1 MMNEKKRRN
10 AGVIGSALVHILIV
24 LVISVTGL
32 LHTSHVADDIVE
44 VTFFGGG
51 GGGGGG
57 GNGSEIETAVEEETP
72 AEETAAAE
80 ETVQNDSDAIF
91 ETAKENKPVKKAAPK
106 PKAAVKSGTGTG
118 TGRGSGNGSGTG
130 PGSGSGSGGGHGSGH
145 GTGTGSGYGE
155 GNGVTSSPAIPPRI
169 VKSYQPPYPS
179 AERNAG
185 IQGTVTIRFLID
197 QNGNVEDVAIINS
210 SGNANLDSAAVS
222 AGYKWRF
229 SPAKSKTGNPVRC
242 YANIPITFKI
252 VN

>member
-44 VTFFGGG
+44 VTFF

-118 TGRGSGNGSGTG
+118 RGSGNGSGTD

>member
-1 MMNEKKRRN
+1 MNEKKRRN

-51 GGGGGG
+51 GGGG
-57 GNGSEIETAVEEETP
+57 NGSEIETAVEEETP
-72 AEETAAAE
+72 AEETATAE

-106 PKAAVKSGTGTG
+106 PKAAVKSGTG

>member
-1 MMNEKKRRN
+1 MNEKKRRN

-44 VTFFGGG
+44 VTFF

-106 PKAAVKSGTGTG
+106 PKAAVKSGTG

-185 IQGTVTIRFLID
+185 IQGTVTIRFFID

>member
-44 VTFFGGG
+44 VTFF

-185 IQGTVTIRFLID
+185 IQGTVTIRFFID

>member
-44 VTFFGGG
+44 VTFF

-118 TGRGSGNGSGTG
+118 TGR
-130 PGSGSGSGGGHGSGH
+130 GSGSGSGGGHGSGH

>member
-1 MMNEKKRRN
+1 MNEKKRRN

-51 GGGGGG
+51 GGGGNGG
-57 GNGSEIETAVEEETP
+57 EIETAVEEETP

-91 ETAKENKPVKKAAPK
+91 ETVKENKPVKKAAPK
-106 PKAAVKSGTGTG
+106 PKAAVKSGTG

>member
-24 LVISVTGL
+24 LVISVTGF

-44 VTFFGGG
+44 VTFF

-72 AEETAAAE
+72 AEETATAE

-106 PKAAVKSGTGTG
+106 PKAAVKSGTG

>member
-1 MMNEKKRRN
+1 MNEKKRRN

-32 LHTSHVADDIVE
+32 LHISHAADDIVE
-44 VTFFGGG
+44 VSFFGGG
-51 GGGGGG
+51 GGGGGNG
-57 GNGSEIETAVEEETP
+57 GEIETAVEEETP

-91 ETAKENKPVKKAAPK
+91 ETAKENKPVTKAAPK
-106 PKAAVKSGTGTG
+106 PKAAVKSGTG

-169 VKSYQPPYPS
+169 VKSFQPPYPS

-185 IQGTVTIRFLID
+185 IEGTVTIRFLID
-197 QNGNVEDVAIINS
+197 QNGNVEDVTLINS
-210 SGNANLDSAAVS
+210 SGNGNLDNAAVS

>member
-51 GGGGGG
+51 GGGG
-57 GNGSEIETAVEEETP
+57 NGSEIETAVEEETP

-91 ETAKENKPVKKAAPK
+91 ETSKENKPVKKAAPK
-106 PKAAVKSGTGTG
+106 PKAAVKSGTG

>member
-10 AGVIGSALVHILIV
+10 AGVIGSALVHILMV

-44 VTFFGGG
+44 VTFF

-106 PKAAVKSGTGTG
+106 PKAAVKSGTG

>member
-44 VTFFGGG
+44 VTFF

-106 PKAAVKSGTGTG
+106 PKAAVKSGTGTGTG